1 VRRAILIVVGTAAGT
16 GLLIGAK
23 GFGAD
28 AAQVANVAAPVT
40 EGSPPAAPPA
50 ASARPGA
57 GGSAPPARGGSAPPA
72 RGGSPPAPNAGQVT
86 VTGPVVKTDYGPVQ
100 VQISWSNGKITDVV
114 ALRLPQGEARSDQL
128 SARAA
133 PTLRKEALAAQSA
146 KIATVSGATQTSEGY
161 RQSLQAALDQA
172 RAR

>member
-40 EGSPPAAPPA
+40 GESPPPAPPD

-57 GGSAPPARGGSAPPA
+57 GGSAPPARGGSA
-72 RGGSPPAPNAGQVT
+72 PAPNAGQVT

-114 ALRLPQGEARSDQL
+114 ALKLPQGEARSDQL

-133 PTLRKEALAAQSA
+133 PILRKEALAAQSA

>member
-1 VRRAILIVVGTAAGT
+1 
-16 GLLIGAK
+16 
-23 GFGAD
+23 
-28 AAQVANVAAPVT
+28 
-40 EGSPPAAPPA
+40 
-50 ASARPGA
+50 
-57 GGSAPPARGGSAPPA
+57 
-72 RGGSPPAPNAGQVT
+72 VT

-114 ALRLPQGEARSDQL
+114 ALKLPQGEARSDQL